1 MAFSTTDQDSFW
13 QALSGSAFWRVVLA
27 IFLTF
32 SAVGFV
38 QDVLNGGTTPALRHG
53 LNVIGAGLI
62 AVAWFIVVVKYRA
75 WIGAL
80 VVAQIV
86 GLLLGPRLLPAAP
99 ALKDVPI
106 EMIHHRLVLDG
117 IGCLVAIVGGYAFF
131 ISVIATEG
139 VRHFRLDAEVGLAHQ
154 IHAVLVPALT
164 GRHAGVEYYGT
175 SKPSSEM
182 GGDLIDVVTPEGALV
197 AYIADVSGHGVAAG
211 LLMGMTKSA
220 ARMKLAAGAEV
231 ATFLGA
237 LNNVI
242 SDVKKPD
249 MFVTCGCLRLFA
261 DGRVEYASAGH
272 LPVLHYRRAVQRVE
286 EWLSPGFP
294 LGLVRGTAY
303 DTVTRRVAPGDLL
316 VCVTD
321 GLTEVF
327 DANDAEFG
335 LDGLATLIEKHH
347 DRPLPEIV
355 AELEAAVARHGAAL
369 DDQTVL
375 LLRITG

>member
-1 MAFSTTDQDSFW
+1 MAFSTADQDSFW
-13 QALSGSAFWRVVLA
+13 QTLSGSAFWRVVVA

-38 QDVLNGGTTPALRHG
+38 QDVMVGGTTPPLRHA
-53 LNVIGAGLI
+53 LAVIGCGLI
-62 AVAWFIVVVKYRA
+62 AVAWFVVVVKYRP
-75 WIGAL
+75 WIAAL
-80 VVAQIV
+80 VAVQVAAQ
-86 GLLLGPRLLPAAP
+86 LLGPRLLPGAP
-99 ALKDVPI
+99 LLTDVPPELIQRRLI
-106 EMIHHRLVLDG
+106 EDG
-117 IGCLVAIVGGYAFF
+117 IGCLAAIVGGYAFF

-139 VRHFRLDAEVGLAHQ
+139 VRHFRLDAEMGLAHQ
-154 IHAVLVPALT
+154 IHAVLVPALQ

-175 SKPSSEM
+175 SRASSEM
-182 GGDLIDVVTPEGALV
+182 GGDLLDVVTPPGALV

-231 ATFLGA
+231 ATFLAA
-237 LNNVI
+237 LNDVI

-249 MFVTCGCLRLFA
+249 MFVTCGCLRIAA
-261 DGRVEYASAGH
+261 DGSVQYASAGH
-272 LPVLHYRRAVQRVE
+272 LPVLHYRRAVERVE

-294 LGLVRGTAY
+294 LGLMRGTEY
-303 DTVTRRVAPGDLL
+303 ETVTRRVAPGDLL

-327 DANDAEFG
+327 DDRDAEFG
-335 LDGLATLIEKHH
+335 MDGLSALIEKLH

-355 AELEAAVARHGAAL
+355 AALEAAVARHGAAL

-375 LLRITG
+375 LLRVTG